1 MTRRPA
7 AEATCILRQA
17 LLRHLITAEHTAYTL
32 PTRLTEVMS
41 DGYMLKAT
49 ADERT
54 IIYAEYII
62 ATGSTVRTAAARY
75 GVSKSTVHKYI
86 TERLRQ
92 LDPSMY
98 DEVKAV
104 MEHHKEQRHLR
115 GGDATRRKYQLLRE
129 TEKMTCRESNNV

>member
-1 MTRRPA
+1 
-7 AEATCILRQA
+7 
-17 LLRHLITAEHTAYTL
+17 
-32 PTRLTEVMS
+32 
-41 DGYMLKAT
+41 MLKAT

-129 TEKMTCRESNNV
+129 T